1 MNKQV
6 HLTTALA
13 LATAILSIPTLA
25 IAQPTGTVEIED
37 TASLLAKGAAVLISA
52 EVTCDPTTTYKSLS
66 VQLTQ
71 RVGNQVVQGFN
82 STDAF
87 VCDGT
92 PQTVEL
98 AVSASNRPFRKGAA
112 VAQATLFACDEFF
125 FCENVAT
132 DTEEIEIVSN

>member
-13 LATAILSIPTLA
+13 LATAILLIPTLA

-37 TASLLAKGAAVLISA
+37 TAPLLAKGAAVLVSA
-52 EVTCDPTTTYKSLS
+52 EVTCDPTTTFKSLS
-66 VQLTQ
+66 MQLTQ
-71 RVGNQVVQGFN
+71 RVGNQIVQGFN
-82 STDAF
+82 STNVF

-98 AVSASNRPFRKGAA
+98 VVSASGRPFRKG
-112 VAQATLFACDEFF
+112 VALAHATLFACDQFS
-125 FCENVAT
+125 CDNVAV
-132 DTEEIEIVSN
+132 DTEEVKIVSN

>member
-1 MNKQV
+1 
-6 HLTTALA
+6 LA

-37 TASLLAKGAAVLISA
+37 MASLLARGAAVLVSA
-52 EVTCDPTTTYKSLS
+52 EVTCDPTTTSKSLS

-71 RVGNQVVQGFN
+71 RAGNRIVQGFN

-92 PQTVEL
+92 PQTVEV
-98 AVSASNRPFRKGAA
+98 AVSAQNRPFRKGAA

-125 FCENVAT
+125 NCGNVAA
-132 DTEEIEIVSN
+132 DTEEVEVVSN

>member
-13 LATAILSIPTLA
+13 LVTAILSIPTLA

-37 TASLLAKGAAVLISA
+37 TASLLANGAAVLVSVDVA
-52 EVTCDPTTTYKSLS
+52 CDPTTTFKSLS

-71 RVGNQVVQGFN
+71 RAGNRILQGFN

-92 PQTVEL
+92 SQTVEV
-98 AVSASNRPFRKGAA
+98 AVSAPNRPFRKGEA

-125 FCENVAT
+125 CGNVAA
-132 DTEEIEIVSN
+132 DTEEVEVVSN

>member
-37 TASLLAKGAAVLISA
+37 TALLLANGAAILVSVDVA
-52 EVTCDPTTTYKSLS
+52 CDPTTTFKSLS

-71 RVGNQVVQGFN
+71 RAGNRILQGFN

-98 AVSASNRPFRKGAA
+98 AVSASSRPFRKGVAA
-112 VAQATLFACDEFF
+112 AQATLFACDQFS
-125 FCENVAT
+125 CGNVAA
-132 DTEEIEIVSN
+132 DAEEIEIVSN